1 MVLSI
6 NTFMQKTKTLQ
17 LELIWQVKMAF
28 GWQHF
33 LEHGKTVYL
42 KQVSRINLKN
52 VNNDPFFSNNVH
64 CSYHME
70 LCCTSFCLTS
80 S

>member
-17 LELIWQVKMAF
+17 FELIWQVKMAF

-33 LEHGKTVYL
+33 LEHGTNTIL
-42 KQVSRINLKN
+42 EAGQ
-52 VNNDPFFSNNVH
+52 
-64 CSYHME
+64 
-70 LCCTSFCLTS
+70 
-80 S
+80 